1 MSEQVKVSN
10 PNPNPNEAQ
19 RARLINDVRRL
30 LFEGMKKAEQS
41 QNWELF
47 SRYADAYRNVAG

>member
-1 MSEQVKVSN
+1 MSEQVKVASTI
-10 PNPNPNEAQ
+10 EVQ

-30 LFEGMKKAEQS
+30 LFEGMKKAEQA

-47 SRYADAYRNVAG
+47 SRYADAYRSVAG